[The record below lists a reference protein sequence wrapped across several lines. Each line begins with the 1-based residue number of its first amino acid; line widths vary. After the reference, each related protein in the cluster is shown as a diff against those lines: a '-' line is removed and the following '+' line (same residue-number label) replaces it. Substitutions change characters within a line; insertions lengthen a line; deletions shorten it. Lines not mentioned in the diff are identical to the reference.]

1 MVSQL
6 KSMVLTLG
14 LIDLHLT
21 VEQAVLLSRLEET
34 FQVRRSPKADSPKGT
49 PPCTRGAR
57 MLRPEAD
64 SPKGTPPC
72 TRGAQMLRPV
82 EVWSCHNGSR
92 PRRCCSALPHR
103 LAASSQHRVG
113 RGLLFPSCTGGIRGG
128 GAP

>member
-21 VEQAVLLSRLEET
+21 VEQAVLLSRLEEA

-57 MLRPEAD
+57 TLRPI
-64 SPKGTPPC
+64 
-72 TRGAQMLRPV
+72 
-82 EVWSCHNGSR
+82 EVSRHNGSK

-113 RGLLFPSCTGGIRGG
+113 
-128 GAP
+128 